1 MAGTLL
7 GDAGVTDKYNQALGE
22 TLKKNVW
29 DRTMEAASNMSPLDK
44 ADLITSVTGIF
55 DPTPVSDGAGL
66 AIALANG
73 DPLGAAL
80 SAVSLVPYL
89 GDAVAKPVKIAR
101 KAPKVAGAIEA
112 MFKAGDNLAS
122 AGKAALKDAGLS
134 LEQVA
139 AARKKALESVQQAML
154 DAKNRVANC
163 EACLLKNAKGESKQL
178 QMPRNGANGSWAGG
192 VRPADG
198 NGVFKFNETKVLPD
212 GREVKEIEFRNGA
225 PNFDDYV
232 EGGKHDLWQV
242 TGDVDKDERQLKEL
256 MRETNPDWQPPRS
269 KDYTLH
275 HFEDGTVGYV
285 PQVLHDKAS
294 GGVGHTG
301 GASMTDNQLF

>member
-1 MAGTLL
+1 
-7 GDAGVTDKYNQALGE
+7 
-22 TLKKNVW
+22 
-29 DRTMEAASNMSPLDK
+29 
-44 ADLITSVTGIF
+44 
-55 DPTPVSDGAGL
+55 
-66 AIALANG
+66 
-73 DPLGAAL
+73 
-80 SAVSLVPYL
+80 VSLVPYL

-139 AARKKALESVQQAML
+139 AARKKALQSVQQAML

-163 EACLLKNAKGESKQL
+163 EVCKLKNAKGESKQL
-178 QMPRNGANGSWAGG
+178 QMPRNGANGAWEGG

-225 PNFDDYV
+225 PDFDNYV
-232 EGGKHDLWQV
+232 EGGKHELWQV

-256 MRETNPDWQPPRS
+256 MRETHPDWQPPRS

>member
-1 MAGTLL
+1 
-7 GDAGVTDKYNQALGE
+7 VTDKYNEALGE
-22 TLKKNVW
+22 ELKKNVW
-29 DRTMEAASNMSPLDK
+29 DRTMEAAANMSPLDK

-163 EACLLKNAKGESKQL
+163 EACKLKNDGKRQL
-178 QMPRNGANGSWAGG
+178 QMPTNSSKGSWVGG
-192 VRPADG
+192 AQPADG
-198 NGVFKFNETKVLPD
+198 NGIFKFNEPRTLPD
-212 GREVKEIEFRNGA
+212 GRQVNEIQFKNGA
-225 PNFDDYV
+225 PDFDAYV
-232 EGGKHDLWQV
+232 EGGKHQLWQV
-242 TGDVDKDERQLKEL
+242 TGSAKTDGDALLAQ
-256 MRETNPDWQPPRS
+256 MRETNPHRQPPDAS
-269 KDYTLH
+269 EFTLH
-275 HFEDGTVGYV
+275 HFEDGSVGYV
-285 PQVLHDKAS
+285 PQVIHDRS
-294 GGVGHTG
+294 MDGVAHTG
-301 GASMTDNQLF
+301 GNSMINNQLF